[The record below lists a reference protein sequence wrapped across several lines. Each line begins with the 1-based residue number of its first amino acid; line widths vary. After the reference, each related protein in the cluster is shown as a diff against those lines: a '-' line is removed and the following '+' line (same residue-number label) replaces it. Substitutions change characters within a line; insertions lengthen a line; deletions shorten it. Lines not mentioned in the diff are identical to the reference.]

1 MKVTN
6 CQDFQKYKN
15 IEALAAGQ
23 NDKISLF
30 CNVLPLVLPHYG
42 NIRLILGSLRD
53 CVDRRWTGCF
63 AALMVPNTGLNRV
76 MVVGRWIVVSLFLQ
90 MNESKSGFF
99 AVWDEDEE
107 EDCVDDAAK
116 VDHRLDLYCLLGDV
130 DSFLSFVITLQSI
143 PITRGGRLQQ
153 EEMGDTEDH
162 RQDGGDNDGN
172 LQTLAVTKVAE
183 SDGTFP
189 RGDEA

>member
-6 CQDFQKYKN
+6 
-15 IEALAAGQ
+15 IEAPAAGQ

-42 NIRLILGSLRD
+42 NIRLILGSLTD

-63 AALMVPNTGLNRV
+63 VPNTGLNRV

-116 VDHRLDLYCLLGDV
+116 VDHRLDLDCLLGDV

-162 RQDGGDNDGN
+162 GQDGGDNDGN
-172 LQTLAVTKVAE
+172 LQTLALTKVAE

-189 RGDEA
+189 SGDEA